1 MTFMNEIIFINVKE
15 PGFKDYDGIGIIFGI
30 NNKNQYYIFYK
41 RKERPLLDEI
51 ISGDINDVNAE
62 NDIVVSFDALE
73 MNEERAAFIQRL
85 SDILTD
91 SGSIGYMKY
100 DIFRFFDKRK

>member
-1 MTFMNEIIFINVKE
+1 MV
-15 PGFKDYDGIGIIFGI
+15 
-30 NNKNQYYIFYK
+30 
-41 RKERPLLDEI
+41 
-51 ISGDINDVNAE
+51 SDINDVNAE

-100 DIFRFFDKRK
+100 DIFDLKIKKIKNIVSNNMENKNGSRRY